1 MKNFFIKIIVCLSFV
16 FLWPHLL
23 FFLFSGEKVKIYE
36 DVFVIMS
43 KRHVKLCPFL
53 SVFYILLID
62 PYYRQLF
69 YHRLG
74 RISILLQWYF
84 PCKKLFFIR
93 KNCKIEG
100 GVYLAHP
107 FSTFLNA
114 ESIGHNFTCRQNT
127 TCGNKYEGQ
136 NDKCPM
142 IGDNVT
148 IGANVCIIGDVRI
161 GNNVIIGAGSVV
173 IKSVPDNVVIAGNPA
188 RIIKYIGTD
197 CI

>member
-1 MKNFFIKIIVCLSFV
+1 MKSLFVKIIVCLAFII
-16 FLWPHLL
+16 LWPHLL
-23 FFLFSGEKVKIYE
+23 LFLFSKEKKKIYE
-36 DVFVIMS
+36 DILVIMS
-43 KRHVKLCPFL
+43 KRHIKLCPFL

-62 PYYRQLF
+62 AYYRQLF

-74 RISILLQWYF
+74 KISILLEWYF

-93 KNCKIEG
+93 KDCKIGG

-107 FSTFLNA
+107 FSTFLNVK
-114 ESIGHNFTCRQNT
+114 SIGRNFSCRQNT
-127 TCGNKYEGQ
+127 TCGNKFEGLS
-136 NDKCPM
+136 DSCPT

-148 IGANVCIIGDVRI
+148 VGANVCIIGNITI

-188 RIIKYIGTD
+188 KIIKYLNL
-197 CI
+197 